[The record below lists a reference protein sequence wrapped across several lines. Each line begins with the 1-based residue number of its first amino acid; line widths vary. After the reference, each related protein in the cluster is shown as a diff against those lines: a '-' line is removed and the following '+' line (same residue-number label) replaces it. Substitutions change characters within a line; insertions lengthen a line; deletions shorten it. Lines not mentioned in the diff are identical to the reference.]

1 MYLMQFDIQTA
12 FLNGLIDT
20 VIYMLQPPGFEV
32 EGPAGLTLVCLILRN
47 LYGFKQFG
55 RIWNHTFHSFLMKFE
70 MESTK
75 VDPCVYIYPKT
86 SLSQS

>member
-1 MYLMQFDIQTA
+1 LAIAAQQSMYLMQFDIQTA

-55 RIWNHTFHSFLMKFE
+55 IHA
-70 MESTK
+70 
-75 VDPCVYIYPKT
+75 YIYIQRQA
-86 SLSQS
+86 SLNLDALC